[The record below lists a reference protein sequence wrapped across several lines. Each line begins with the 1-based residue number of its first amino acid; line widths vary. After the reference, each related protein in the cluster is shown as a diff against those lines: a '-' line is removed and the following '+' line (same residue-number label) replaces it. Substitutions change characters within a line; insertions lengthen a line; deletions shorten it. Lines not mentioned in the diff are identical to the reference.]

1 MRNKQTYVYI
11 HLAVKVNVIYFV
23 QDQINESGI
32 SLVNILLKV
41 QS

>member
-11 HLAVKVNVIYFV
+11 HIAVKVNVSYSV
-23 QDQINESGI
+23 QDQIDESGI
-32 SLVNILLKV
+32 SLVNIVLKV